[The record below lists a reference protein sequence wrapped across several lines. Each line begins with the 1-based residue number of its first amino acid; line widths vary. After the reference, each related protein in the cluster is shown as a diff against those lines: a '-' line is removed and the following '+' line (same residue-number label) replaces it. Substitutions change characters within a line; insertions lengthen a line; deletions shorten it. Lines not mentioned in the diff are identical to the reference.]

1 MTSIESITQELVD
14 KRNNII
20 PIIGNEMVV
29 FIDSNGKEIP
39 FQQHIIDT
47 FAVDQ
52 DKFGK
57 QKLDAMRTQ
66 SYYGLSVLANDDKGF
81 LDEYCRYVKEGIKN
95 GNIRLKRSVLDFL
108 KVFRFPIIITTICF
122 DIIEHGLNSKELF
135 YPSKHYIPHN
145 PKMDING
152 DVENNNLPDKC
163 VYHLFGSAEQ
173 DAQDWVYDE
182 EQLFFFLKSLNDYN
196 YGAKGVANRIQNGR
210 YRLLVLGCELP
221 NWIFR
226 FLLYPIQEK
235 RKTRQGYW
243 LNVKDP
249 ERSFETF
256 LNDINYL
263 PSKDIDNIIIKAT
276 DLFDPDIM
284 FPKIENNHINHFDV
298 FLSYASEDRP
308 IAFEIYNILHDN
320 HHLSVWMD
328 KRGESEIDPGDPYWE
343 NIQEGI
349 EKSDHYMPIVTE
361 HFIEKLTNPKSNLSI
376 ETNMFR
382 DYYDKKGK
390 NTLKKNYSIPVIIK
404 RETFRNKTINNS
416 LVEQFGDWG
425 ILPNEFFFHV
435 NGVEYDAANNNEF
448 NNIDWK
454 KTV

>member
-1 MTSIESITQELVD
+1 MPSIESIAQELVD

-29 FIDSNGKEIP
+29 FVDSNGKEIS
-39 FQQHIIDT
+39 FQQHIIEKY
-47 FAVDQ
+47 AN
-52 DKFGK
+52 DKGK
-57 QKLDAMRTQ
+57 YDEHKLDAMQAQ
-66 SYYGLSVLANDDKGF
+66 SYYGLSVLSNNNKGF

-95 GNIRLKRSVLDFL
+95 GSIRLKSSVLSFL
-108 KVFRFPIIITTICF
+108 KVFKFPIIITTICF

-152 DVENNNLPDKC
+152 DVENNSLPDKC

-196 YGAKGVANRIQNGR
+196 HGAKGVANRIQNGR

-221 NWIFR
+221 NWLFR

-249 ERSFETF
+249 ESSFETF

-263 PSKDIDNIIIKAT
+263 PAKDIDNIITKAK
-276 DLFDPDIM
+276 DLFNPDIM
-284 FPKIENNHINHFDV
+284 FPEIENNQRNHFDI
-298 FLSYASEDRP
+298 FLSYASEDRS

-328 KRGESEIDPGDPYWE
+328 KRGESEIAPGDPYWE

-349 EKSDHYMPIVTE
+349 KESDHYMPIVTE
-361 HFIEKLTNPKSNLSI
+361 HFIEKYSNPSSNLRR
-376 ETNMFR
+376 ETKMFQE
-382 DYYDKKGK
+382 YYKQRGK
-390 NTLKKNYSIPVIIK
+390 NNLKRNYSIPVTIK
-404 RETFRNKTINNS
+404 GELWDGEEINSS
-416 LVEQFGDWG
+416 LVETISKIGF
-425 ILPNEFFFHV
+425 LPKEFFNEV
-435 NGVEYDAANNNEF
+435 NILGFDESNQIEF
-448 NNIDWK
+448 NNYKWNNII
-454 KTV
+454 